1 MCVSLDIL
9 LFADNETRTTLVD
22 TITSLRTE
30 NWSEEKANTL
40 VDVMASTPIR
50 GNHLRNIREMMSS
63 LNFHIVKYRGV
74 SDFSKKI
81 NSIVSKTSNIVKA
94 NYLVVLTWCMSLP
107 DFPQFPPKSD
117 VINKIEIDKF
127 RDIDVTVTKKRK
139 QEISKETTYPDS
151 LLKYEIHF
159 DNHKYTFLDLL
170 ENNPVIEM
178 SPKRKGFH
186 FPPRFSAGVK
196 LPTVRTYIVE
206 KPDDLNGWTNKKIE
220 GYNWIVY
227 KDPNDDTTTA
237 LMPTKISPGG
247 PYFLKDMGDE
257 NHNENVEAINLSY
270 IMPEILPAVKVSHVQ
285 VLSQNQYDVFTDVVM
300 NLLIKTG
307 MDDEIKKKVRNH
319 MVKSTNKGNRHH
331 MLLFDWVDL
340 VQLKDLGPKDPLFSS
355 DTFKDDFLFHAWC
368 NTNLPLLEFNAQ
380 NLAVHGG
387 RIIRYDFHIDDTDQ
401 AFSRRTNPGKRGL
414 CTGGKIRKDFLDSAS
429 AALFEYTDASLCE
442 SFDKLGQNL
451 LRLCVCCDGE
461 PKSEGDQK
469 NLPWVHASYPFRHD
483 VLFGTI
489 DKLVKFHS
497 KVQTNMVTDKNVTDE
512 QKGVLYREYFEKMIQ
527 GSRGLDAKPL
537 EVFRHTFRTIFS

>member
-1 MCVSLDIL
+1 MTRPVLKITNMNKMAFTLQIMDFKISLKRINSLLRTFLLEHDNERFVFLSSKTIEALSGSFSQDQTDLIHRHRSLFINQLSEMCVSLDIL

-94 NYLVVLTWCMSLP
+94 NYLVVLTWCRHVLP

-127 RDIDVTVTKKRK
+127 RDIDVTVTKKEK

-170 ENNPVIEM
+170 EKQSGHRNVPKKKKVSI
-178 SPKRKGFH
+178 SPQDFLQ
-186 FPPRFSAGVK
+186 GVK

-300 NLLIKTG
+300 NL
-307 MDDEIKKKVRNH
+307 
-319 MVKSTNKGNRHH
+319 
-331 MLLFDWVDL
+331 
-340 VQLKDLGPKDPLFSS
+340 
-355 DTFKDDFLFHAWC
+355 
-368 NTNLPLLEFNAQ
+368 
-380 NLAVHGG
+380 
-387 RIIRYDFHIDDTDQ
+387 
-401 AFSRRTNPGKRGL
+401 
-414 CTGGKIRKDFLDSAS
+414 
-429 AALFEYTDASLCE
+429 
-442 SFDKLGQNL
+442 
-451 LRLCVCCDGE
+451 
-461 PKSEGDQK
+461 
-469 NLPWVHASYPFRHD
+469 
-483 VLFGTI
+483 
-489 DKLVKFHS
+489 
-497 KVQTNMVTDKNVTDE
+497 
-512 QKGVLYREYFEKMIQ
+512 
-527 GSRGLDAKPL
+527 
-537 EVFRHTFRTIFS
+537 